1 MKDRKGNVG
10 IIVSANTGGG
20 TPSASLSKY
29 KSKTNAPTIYHQKGT
44 SAQIGGSID
53 IGASL
58 GLEYVVFPDSTTND
72 VYQGTT
78 ISTGFGV
85 SCIPAEIHGEIGYSW
100 VYGFYIT
107 MK

>member
-1 MKDRKGNVG
+1 MRDRKGNVG
-10 IIVSANTGGG
+10 IIVSANTRGG
-20 TPSASLSKY
+20 TLSASLSKY

-58 GLEYVVFPDSTTND
+58 GLEYVVFPDSTTNMFIKGQLFLP
-72 VYQGTT
+72 VLEFHAFRQKYM
-78 ISTGFGV
+78 
-85 SCIPAEIHGEIGYSW
+85 ERW
-100 VYGFYIT
+100 VIRGCMDLIFT

>member
-1 MKDRKGNVG
+1 MTKDWKVNVG

-53 IGASL
+53 IGTSL
-58 GLEYVVFPDSTTND
+58 GLEYVVFPMMFIKGQLFLP
-72 VYQGTT
+72 VLAFHAFRQKYM
-78 ISTGFGV
+78 
-85 SCIPAEIHGEIGYSW
+85 ER
-100 VYGFYIT
+100 
-107 MK
+107 

>member
-20 TPSASLSKY
+20 TLSASLSKY

-58 GLEYVVFPDSTTND
+58 GLEYVVFPMMFIKGQLFLP
-72 VYQGTT
+72 VLAFHAFRQKYM
-78 ISTGFGV
+78 
-85 SCIPAEIHGEIGYSW
+85 ER
-100 VYGFYIT
+100 
-107 MK
+107 

>member
-1 MKDRKGNVG
+1 MRDRKGNVG

-58 GLEYVVFPDSTTND
+58 GLEYVFFPDSTTND
-72 VYQGTT
+72 VIKGQLFLLVLAFHAFRQKYM
-78 ISTGFGV
+78 
-85 SCIPAEIHGEIGYSW
+85 ER
-100 VYGFYIT
+100 
-107 MK
+107 

>member
-1 MKDRKGNVG
+1 MTKERKGNVG

-29 KSKTNAPTIYHQKGT
+29 KSKTNVLTIYYQKGT

-53 IGASL
+53 IEASL

-72 VYQGTT
+72 VFKGQLFLPVLAFHAFRQKYM
-78 ISTGFGV
+78 
-85 SCIPAEIHGEIGYSW
+85 ER
-100 VYGFYIT
+100 
-107 MK
+107 

>member
-1 MKDRKGNVG
+1 MRDRKGNVG

-58 GLEYVVFPDSTTND
+58 GLEYVVFPDSTTN
-72 VYQGTT
+72 
-78 ISTGFGV
+78 
-85 SCIPAEIHGEIGYSW
+85 
-100 VYGFYIT
+100 
-107 MK
+107 

>member
-44 SAQIGGSID
+44 SAQIGVSID

-58 GLEYVVFPDSTTND
+58 GLEYVVFPMMFIKGQLFLP
-72 VYQGTT
+72 VLAFHAFRQK
-78 ISTGFGV
+78 
-85 SCIPAEIHGEIGYSW
+85 
-100 VYGFYIT
+100 YIER
-107 MK
+107 

>member
-1 MKDRKGNVG
+1 MRDRKGNVG
-10 IIVSANTGGG
+10 IIVSANTRGG
-20 TPSASLSKY
+20 TLSASLSKY

-58 GLEYVVFPDSTTND
+58 GLEYVVFPDTTTND

-78 ISTGFGV
+78 ISTSFGV
-85 SCIPAEIHGEIGYSW
+85 SCIPAEIHGEIGYSKIILFS
-100 VYGFYIT
+100 VL
-107 MK
+107 

>member
-1 MKDRKGNVG
+1 MTKDRKGNVG

-72 VYQGTT
+72 VY
-78 ISTGFGV
+78 
-85 SCIPAEIHGEIGYSW
+85 
-100 VYGFYIT
+100 
-107 MK
+107 

>member
-1 MKDRKGNVG
+1 MTKDRKGNVG

-58 GLEYVVFPDSTTND
+58 GLEYVVFPDSTTKYD
-72 VYQGTT
+72 
-78 ISTGFGV
+78 ISDTRKHTRTPLL
-85 SCIPAEIHGEIGYSW
+85 S
-100 VYGFYIT
+100 
-107 MK
+107 KRK

>member
-20 TPSASLSKY
+20 SPSASLSKY
-29 KSKTNAPTIYHQKGT
+29 KIKTNAPTIYHQKGT

-58 GLEYVVFPDSTTND
+58 GLEYVVFPDSTTKD
-72 VYQGTT
+72 VYSRDNYFYRFWRFMHSGRYTWRDRL
-78 ISTGFGV
+78 FVGV
-85 SCIPAEIHGEIGYSW
+85 WI
-100 VYGFYIT
+100 
-107 MK
+107 